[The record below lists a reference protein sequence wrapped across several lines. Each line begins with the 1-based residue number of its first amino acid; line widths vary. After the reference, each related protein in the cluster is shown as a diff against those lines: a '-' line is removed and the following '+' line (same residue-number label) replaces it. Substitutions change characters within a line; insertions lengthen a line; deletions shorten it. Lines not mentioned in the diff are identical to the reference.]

1 MSKERLS
8 SIDKVLLRTE
18 SPANPMMVTGA
29 MVFGDPLAFERL
41 RETIEVRFLRY
52 ARFRQRVVQ
61 PALPWRMP
69 YWELDPG
76 FDLDYH
82 LQRAVLPAPGN
93 QAALQDL
100 VSFLAS
106 TQLDLTKPLWQLHY
120 IERYRGGSALICR
133 LHHCMADGVSLV
145 QVLLSLADAGSPRP
159 ENAQP
164 QLENAQHKP
173 GRLRALAGRARA
185 RYVGRRR
192 AARKLVRGGLSLL
205 SHPARA
211 VDLMRMGT
219 RAATTLGNLALMPP
233 DPTTT
238 FRGKMDVSKRAVWS
252 ATVPL
257 DEVKAIGRRMGG
269 TVNDILLTA
278 MTGALQAYLQGQGEW
293 QDGITLRAAVPVNMR
308 PPGTGVELGNRIGM
322 VFLALPVGL
331 ADPAERL
338 RELKRRMDE
347 LKGSLEPPLTYSLL
361 HAIGAV
367 PAPIQNVLID
377 FLGTKASALMTNVT
391 GPREPIYLA
400 GAPLES
406 LMFWVPQSGGV
417 GLGVSI
423 LSYAGQVRLGVLVD
437 EGLVPD
443 PEEIVAAFHA
453 EFETLL
459 DQAQK
464 LEETYSASDLSA
476 MLDDALVTLDM
487 LVAGG
492 VAPAG
497 TDVANSPARC
507 KARTLAGRRCKNR
520 SLSDTDYCHIHQRLS
535 PTESAG
541 ESSV

>member
-1 MSKERLS
+1 
-8 SIDKVLLRTE
+8 
-18 SPANPMMVTGA
+18 
-29 MVFGDPLAFERL
+29 
-41 RETIEVRFLRY
+41 
-52 ARFRQRVVQ
+52 
-61 PALPWRMP
+61 
-69 YWELDPG
+69 
-76 FDLDYH
+76 
-82 LQRAVLPAPGN
+82 
-93 QAALQDL
+93 
-100 VSFLAS
+100 
-106 TQLDLTKPLWQLHY
+106 
-120 IERYRGGSALICR
+120 
-133 LHHCMADGVSLV
+133 
-145 QVLLSLADAGSPRP
+145 
-159 ENAQP
+159 
-164 QLENAQHKP
+164 
-173 GRLRALAGRARA
+173 
-185 RYVGRRR
+185 
-192 AARKLVRGGLSLL
+192 
-205 SHPARA
+205 
-211 VDLMRMGT
+211 
-219 RAATTLGNLALMPP
+219 
-233 DPTTT
+233 
-238 FRGKMDVSKRAVWS
+238 
-252 ATVPL
+252 
-257 DEVKAIGRRMGG
+257 
-269 TVNDILLTA
+269 
-278 MTGALQAYLQGQGEW
+278 
-293 QDGITLRAAVPVNMR
+293 
-308 PPGTGVELGNRIGM
+308 M

-476 MLDDALVTLDM
+476 MLDDALATLDM